1 MDLGIAIIIMIMI
14 IVLLLRW
21 VCVFGLVFSS
31 FVSLSFIYLEIIKSV
46 YGLRW
51 MCCGGGVGWYIE
63 FTNVVRSVK
72 GGIVTTWAIKG
83 AELGFQTPTFTLNG

>member
-1 MDLGIAIIIMIMI
+1 
-14 IVLLLRW
+14 
-21 VCVFGLVFSS
+21 
-31 FVSLSFIYLEIIKSV
+31 
-46 YGLRW
+46 